1 MASSR
6 RTSPEQLS
14 RQEGGTQEPNEGI
27 VECDLR
33 MQKEENQR
41 DGEKRR
47 ELSEITQ
54 KHLERVINA
63 MIPSSAGSILTL
75 SRKCCNE

>member
-6 RTSPEQLS
+6 RTSPAQLS
-14 RQEGGTQEPNEGI
+14 RQEGGTQEPNKGI
-27 VECDLR
+27 TERDLI
-33 MQKEENQR
+33 MQKGEIQR

-54 KHLERVINA
+54 NI
-63 MIPSSAGSILTL
+63 
-75 SRKCCNE
+75 